1 MTTAEAT
8 AHRSLDLWLA
18 GYNQGNNPPLSLKE
32 IGEVYATLLERAK
45 KEMGRKEGAVDHWT
59 GSRDEARDRARE
71 MRSAGWPTATAVRI
85 VVVVG
90 GGRPTGVWVVRVDD
104 GYSGRVLRYL
114 RTDGCVR

>member
-45 KEMGRKEGAVDHWT
+45 KEMGRKE
-59 GSRDEARDRARE
+59 SRDEARDRARE